1 MSGKDERKN
10 NSLFMYLGALGLFLL
25 TKGKGLLT
33 LLKASKFTYPI
44 ISMLASIW
52 AYALLFPFGFA
63 VGLVVMILIHE
74 MGHVIAAKQKGLPVS
89 APLFIPFVGAL
100 ITMKKHPRDAVTEA
114 YMAMGGP
121 VFGTLGALVAFVLGM
136 AWDSD
141 LLIVIANVGFL
152 INLINLLPIHPLDG
166 GRISTAVTRWLWL
179 VGLIGGLVVIIYL
192 RSFIFFFI
200 WAMFAW
206 EMYNKYVVGPR
217 ERGKRFHVTSQ
228 IAVPVEYLIANGH
241 VIPEQH
247 HRRALQCRTYSNLD
261 DRQQMV
267 DIIWVAAGL
276 NETIR
281 LPRQAIVHGVQLT
294 RVDHTPPIQPTELLL
309 HCDIEFEWYEP
320 SEDKYYDVPLAT
332 RWNFGVAYVGLA
344 IFLGYMLYVI
354 SNLNINV

>member
-1 MSGKDERKN
+1 MSAKDGRKN
-10 NSLFMYLGALGLFLL
+10 NSLLMYLGALGLFLI

-74 MGHVIAAKQKGLPVS
+74 IGHVIAAKQKGLPVS

-121 VFGTLGALVAFVLGM
+121 VFGTLGALVAFLLGL
-136 AWDSD
+136 AWGSD

-179 VGLIGGLVVIIYL
+179 VGLIGGLVVIIYM

-200 WAMFAW
+200 WGMFAW
-206 EMYNKYVVGPR
+206 ELYNKYVAGPR
-217 ERGKRFHVTSQ
+217 ERGKRHNVTSQ
-228 IAVPVEYLIANGH
+228 ISVPVSYLLNNGH
-241 VIPEQH
+241 IIPEQD
-247 HRRALQCRTYSNLD
+247 HRRTLQFRTYSNISD
-261 DRQQMV
+261 QQQMI
-267 DIIWVAAGL
+267 DIVWEAAGL
-276 NETIR
+276 NETVR
-281 LPRQAIVHGVQLT
+281 LPRQALVHGVQLM
-294 RVDHTPPIQPTELLL
+294 RVNHAPPINPVELTL
-309 HCDIEFEWYEP
+309 HCDVEFELYEP
-320 SEDKYYDVPLAT
+320 SDNQYYDVPLAT
-332 RWNFGVAYVGLA
+332 RWNFGIAYVGLA
-344 IFLGYMLYVI
+344 LFLGYMLYVI